1 MLTTQL
7 RHLLLTEQQEVFIR
21 KLKITLLAI
30 LGPFTLALSAS
41 AIADH
46 FQIKNN
52 QEHIQSIERNYVS
65 EKIMLIYI
73 NELRE
78 TNKILKDDL
87 NNNFYDTNERL
98 DKVNDDLNDLIREL
112 YKIKKQANNTAQK

>member
-1 MLTTQL
+1 MN
-7 RHLLLTEQQEVFIR
+7 ESQEIFIR